1 MEFIDIRAQYE
12 QYQDEID
19 HAVHTVL
26 RSGHFIMGDKVRELE
41 QKLALRLAVPHVISC
56 GNGTDALQL
65 LYMAYEVGPGD
76 AVFVP
81 NLTFIATH
89 EPACMLGAEVVFC
102 DVDPDTYNLSP
113 AALERQ
119 IVRVMQEGRLSPKCI
134 VGVDFLGNPCD
145 WDALTAIA
153 RKYGLLLFED
163 AAQGIGATY
172 KGKPCGTFG
181 DAAATSFFPT
191 KPLGCYGD
199 GGAVFVKDDYIA
211 QKIRSLKVH
220 GQGSSK
226 YDNVRIGINSRL
238 DELQAAIL
246 LVKLNHFD
254 EELKRRNELAE
265 LYRERLGH
273 RFIPQMIRPECSSA
287 YAQFAL
293 LAADEQE
300 RDRVLQHMKNN
311 AVPSLLYYP
320 RAMHQLPVFAGTVQQ
335 DSEFLAALRYVR
347 CHFCVPFS
355 PFIKEC
361 DLERVLSVLDKMT
374 Q

>member
-1 MEFIDIRAQYE
+1 M
-12 QYQDEID
+12 
-19 HAVHTVL
+19 
-26 RSGHFIMGDKVRELE
+26 
-41 QKLALRLAVPHVISC
+41 
-56 GNGTDALQL
+56 
-65 LYMAYEVGPGD
+65 
-76 AVFVP
+76 FVP
-81 NLTFIATH
+81 DLTFIATH
-89 EPACMLGAEVVFC
+89 EPACMLGAEAVFC

-119 IVRVMQEGRLSPKCI
+119 IVQVMQEGRLNPKCI

-145 WDALTAIA
+145 WDALTVIA

-163 AAQGIGATY
+163 AAQGMGATY

-226 YDNVRIGINSRL
+226 YDNIRIGVNSRL

-254 EELKRRNELAE
+254 EELKRRNELAK

-273 RFIPQMIRPECSSA
+273 RFAPQMIRPECSSA

-293 LAADEQE
+293 LAADEQA

-320 RAMHQLPVFAGTVQQ
+320 RAMHQLPVFAGTGQK

-347 CHFCVPFS
+347 RHFCVPFS